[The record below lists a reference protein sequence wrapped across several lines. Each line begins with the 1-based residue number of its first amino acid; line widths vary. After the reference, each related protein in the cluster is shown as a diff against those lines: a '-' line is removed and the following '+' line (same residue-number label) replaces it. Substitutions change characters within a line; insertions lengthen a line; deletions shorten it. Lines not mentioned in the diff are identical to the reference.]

1 MTIKKTAVVEKRN
14 ILNELRS
21 NNMTLQEL
29 RFFSIY
35 LSKINARVKDSRVVK
50 FSVDDFQ
57 KIMEIER
64 ARISNLETTT
74 DNLLC
79 KIVHIPLESG
89 GYESFQLF
97 KECKV
102 DKDKNGMWNVE
113 IDCHDKAL
121 PYLFEYKARYFT
133 YQLWNA
139 LRLKSA
145 NQLRMYEILKQYEK
159 VGVRQIG
166 IQELRE
172 LIGIEKNEYPR
183 WDNFKVK
190 VLDSCQQALL
200 ENTDIK
206 FTYEPIKKGQ
216 GGKVVAIK
224 FTIGKN
230 EDYVDQ
236 LTLNEFIDLQPEV
249 DTIFDTTYREIKN
262 ESECEPLD
270 EQSSSFKDEN
280 LELLADA
287 CDREF
292 DEEQMA
298 VIKSYLVKLVPYNR
312 KTNEID
318 QYDYLL
324 GKYRELNYS
333 EKKKKAKGEKII
345 DRFQYLVG
353 ILKIELRK
361 MGATDETNW

>member
-1 MTIKKTAVVEKRN
+1 VSLKKSALVEKRN

-50 FSVDDFQ
+50 FSVADFQ

-64 ARISNLETTT
+64 ARISHIETTT
-74 DNLLC
+74 DSLLC

-97 KECKV
+97 KKCKV
-102 DKDKNGMWNVE
+102 DKDKNGMWYVE
-113 IDCHDKAL
+113 IDCHDEAL

-159 VGVRQIG
+159 VGEREIG
-166 IQELRE
+166 VQELRE
-172 LIGIEKNEYPR
+172 LIGIEKDEYPR
-183 WDNFKVK
+183 WDNFKTW
-190 VLDSCQQALL
+190 VLDVCQKALL

-206 FTYEPIKKGQ
+206 FTYVPIKKGK
-216 GGKVVAIK
+216 GGKVVAVK
-224 FTIGKN
+224 FKIEKN
-230 EDYVDQ
+230 ADYVDQ
-236 LTLNEFIDLQPEV
+236 LTLDEFIDLQPEV
-249 DTIFDTTYREIKN
+249 DTIFDTDYRVIEN
-262 ESECEPLD
+262 ESEHEPED
-270 EQSSSFKDEN
+270 EQSIRFKDDS

-287 CDREF
+287 CNREF
-292 DEEQMA
+292 DEEQMEI
-298 VIKSYLVKLVPYNR
+298 IKGYLVKLVPFYS
-312 KTNEID
+312 KTHEID
-318 QYDYLL
+318 RYDYLL
-324 GKYRELNYS
+324 SKYRELNYS
-333 EKKKKAKGEKII
+333 EKKKKEKGGKIA
-345 DRFQYLVG
+345 DRYKYLVG
-353 ILKIELRK
+353 MLKIELSK
-361 MGATDETNW
+361 MGAADETKW